1 MRIVQNRTKRGG
13 IVTEAFLEHVLLF
26 KGLYDRI
33 LDPVAQRWSLTRME
47 LDLLLFLH
55 NNPAHD
61 TAAEAVR
68 LRQWTKSHV
77 SAAVHSLK
85 ARGLLAAQHPD
96 DNRKT
101 LRLTPLPAAQPIL
114 QEGREA
120 QRAFF
125 QSMRRGFTP
134 EEELALEAI
143 SEKIARNIRDAMKK

>member
-1 MRIVQNRTKRGG
+1 M
-13 IVTEAFLEHVLLF
+13 TEEFWDNLLLL
-26 KGLYDRI
+26 KGLYDRM
-33 LDPVAQRWSLTRME
+33 LDPVAQRRQLTRME

-55 NNPAHD
+55 NNPAHN

-77 SAAVHSLK
+77 SAAVHALK
-85 ARGLLAAQHPD
+85 ARGLLAARHPD
-96 DNRKT
+96 GNRKT

-120 QRAFF
+120 QWTFF

-134 EEELALEAI
+134 EEERTLESI
-143 SEKIARNIRDAMKK
+143 SEKIARNVRDAMKK